1 MSSKPKRQRFCI
13 HCEEPIV
20 TGTACGWCR
29 ERHLLADVDLSA
41 YPEEVA
47 NKALAEAR
55 KGIRSRV
62 IRERLGMM
70 A

>member
-1 MSSKPKRQRFCI
+1 VSSKPKPPRFCI
-13 HCEEPIV
+13 HCEEKIL

-47 NKALAEAR
+47 RKALADAR
-55 KGIRSRV
+55 RGIGLRA
-62 IRERLGMM
+62 IRRRLG
-70 A
+70 AAA